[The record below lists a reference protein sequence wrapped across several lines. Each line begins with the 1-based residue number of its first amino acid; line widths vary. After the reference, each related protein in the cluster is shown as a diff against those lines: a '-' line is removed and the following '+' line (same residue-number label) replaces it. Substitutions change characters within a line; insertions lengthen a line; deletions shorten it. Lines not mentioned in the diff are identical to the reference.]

1 MGKRSR
7 TRSLRT
13 EPVAAP
19 VPPPSSYSSHPF
31 LIAAGLV
38 AVVFAVFGQL
48 VTHEF
53 VNFDD
58 PVYVTRNPHVLAGLT
73 LDGIRWAF
81 TSLDFNWH
89 PVTWLT
95 HMLDVQLFG
104 VRPGMHLLVNVV
116 IHAANAVLLFVL
128 LRRMTERTWRS
139 AVVAA
144 LFAIHPL
151 HVESVAWLAER
162 KDVLST
168 LFLLL
173 TLLFYLDFVRGRSR
187 WRYALMLLM
196 FILGLMSKG
205 MLVTLPFVLLL
216 VDYWPLERW
225 AFAEPRRLGAL
236 FIEKI
241 PLFLIDIPAVLITLK
256 GQQAASALA
265 APTSV
270 SLPIRIANALISYV
284 TYLGKTIWPVR
295 LAIPYP
301 YRMVISPTASIL
313 AAIVLLAITAAVL
326 WQARR
331 RRYLFAGW
339 FWFAGMLVPVIGLVQ
354 IGKQSMADRYTYAPL
369 IGVFLAIV
377 WLVSDWICDRPALRR
392 PVHVLTA
399 LVVAVLGVAAA
410 VQASYWHDSIRL
422 FTHTVEVTGR
432 NTIAHDSLGAA
443 WFVARDYDRAAADYN
458 AALEA
463 DPRDVLARYGLGLVQ
478 QAQGQPVAAAE
489 SFRAAL
495 AIDPGSA
502 DMLRALGEVELAN
515 GNTAAAAD
523 ALRKAAAKDPSDLR
537 ARALLLLSQNDLPG
551 AIATYEEAARQHPED
566 AEVQNNLAAALAKAG
581 RNAEALEHYLA
592 ALRLDP
598 SLYDAHMNVAALFS
612 RENRNGEAL
621 SHFRDAAQLR
631 PASPEP
637 LVYLAL
643 LHGNQGETAL
653 AIDEITRAIRIDERS
668 ANSMITNAIHLPP
681 KETNAREYLGYLQ
694 GRGK

>member
-1 MGKRSR
+1 M
-7 TRSLRT
+7 
-13 EPVAAP
+13 EVAAP
-19 VPPPSSYSSHPF
+19 ASAPEATTASSDSRRTF

-38 AVVFAVFGQL
+38 AAVFAVFGQL

-53 VNFDD
+53 INFDD

-73 LDGIRWAF
+73 LAGIRWAF

-104 VRPGMHLLVNVV
+104 ARPGMHLLVNVV

-128 LRRMTERTWRS
+128 LRRMTNSPGRS

-144 LFAIHPL
+144 LFAVHPL

-173 TLLFYLDFVRGRSR
+173 TILFYLDFVRSRSR

-225 AFAEPRRLGAL
+225 SFAAPRRLGAL
-236 FIEKI
+236 VVEKL
-241 PLFLIDIPAVLITLK
+241 PLFLIDIPAVLITLA
-256 GQQAASALA
+256 GQKAASALA

-270 SLPIRIANALISYV
+270 SLPIRVANALISYV
-284 TYLGKTIWPVR
+284 TYLGKTFWPAR

-301 YRMVISPTASIL
+301 YRMVISPTATLLS
-313 AAIVLLAITAAVL
+313 AVLLLALTAAVL
-326 WQARR
+326 WQARSR
-331 RRYLFAGW
+331 PYLFAGW
-339 FWFAGMLVPVIGLVQ
+339 FWFTGMLVPVIGLVQ

-369 IGVFLAIV
+369 IGLFLALV
-377 WLVSDWICDRPALRR
+377 WLIGDWICDRPALRR
-392 PVHVLTA
+392 PAHVMTA
-399 LVVAVLGVAAA
+399 IILVVLGIAAA

-463 DPRDVLARYGLGLVQ
+463 DPRDALARYGLGLVQ
-478 QAQGQPVAAAE
+478 QAQGKPAAAAE

-495 AIDPGSA
+495 AVDPGSA
-502 DMLRALGEVELAN
+502 DMQRALGEVELAN
-515 GNTAAAAD
+515 GNVAAATAA
-523 ALRKAAAKDPSDLR
+523 LGKAVAKDPSDLR
-537 ARALLLLSQNDLPG
+537 ARALLLLAQNDLNG
-551 AIATYEEAARQHPED
+551 AIAAYEEAARKLPDD

-581 RNAEALEHYLA
+581 RNAEALDHYLA

-598 SLYDAHMNVAALFS
+598 SLYDAHMNVAALLS
-612 RENRNGEAL
+612 RENRNAEAL
-621 SHFRDAAQLR
+621 SHFRDAALLR

-653 AIDEITRAIRIDERS
+653 AIDEISRAIRIDERS
-668 ANSMITNAIHLPP
+668 ANTMITNAIHLPP
-681 KETNAREYLGYLQ
+681 KETNARDYLGYLQ

>member
-1 MGKRSR
+1 M
-7 TRSLRT
+7 
-13 EPVAAP
+13 EAAP
-19 VPPPSSYSSHPF
+19 APAPEATSASSDSRRTL

-38 AVVFAVFGQL
+38 AAVFAVFGQL

-53 VNFDD
+53 LNFDD

-104 VRPGMHLLVNVV
+104 VRPGMHLLMNVV

-128 LRRMTERTWRS
+128 LRRMTNSPGRS

-173 TLLFYLDFVRGRSR
+173 TMLFYLDFIRSRSR

-216 VDYWPLERW
+216 LDYWPLERW
-225 AFAEPRRLGAL
+225 SFNEPRRLGAL
-236 FIEKI
+236 FLEKL
-241 PLFLIDIPAVLITLK
+241 PLFLIDIPAVLITLA
-256 GQQAASALA
+256 GQKAASALA

-270 SLPIRIANALISYV
+270 SLPIRVANALISYV
-284 TYLGKTIWPVR
+284 IYLGKTFWPAR

-301 YRMVISPTASIL
+301 YRMVISPTATLLS
-313 AAIVLLAITAAVL
+313 AVLLLAVTGAVL
-326 WQARR
+326 WQARS

-339 FWFAGMLVPVIGLVQ
+339 FWFIGMLVPVIGLVQ

-369 IGVFLAIV
+369 IGLFLALV
-377 WLVSDWICDRPALRR
+377 WLIGDWIRERPALRR
-392 PVHVLTA
+392 PAHVLTA
-399 LVVAVLGVAAA
+399 IILVVLGVAAA

-432 NTIAHDSLGAA
+432 NVIAHDSLGAA
-443 WFVARDYDRAAADYN
+443 WFVARDYERAAADYD

-463 DPRDVLARYGLGLVQ
+463 DPHDSLARYGLGLVR
-478 QAQGQPVAAAE
+478 QAQGKPAAAAE

-495 AIDPGSA
+495 AVDPGSA
-502 DMLRALGEVELAN
+502 DMNRALGEVELAN
-515 GNTAAAAD
+515 GNVAAATE
-523 ALRKAAAKDPSDLR
+523 ALRKAVAKDPSDLR
-537 ARALLLLSQNDLPG
+537 ARALLHLAQNDLNG
-551 AIATYEEAARQHPED
+551 AIAAYEEAALQRPDD

-581 RNAEALEHYLA
+581 RNAEALDHYLA

-598 SLYDAHMNVAALFS
+598 SLYDAHMNVAALLS
-612 RENRNGEAL
+612 RENRNAEAL

-653 AIDEITRAIRIDERS
+653 AIDEITRAIRIDEPS

-681 KETNAREYLGYLQ
+681 KETNARDYLAYLQ